1 MHHEL
6 LKPGRK
12 NSYTWSHGQL
22 SSRSAI
28 FQVTTENHVFQAV
41 SNYLSF
47 VAFTVEA
54 PRTDVHSLADQLE
67 I

>member
-1 MHHEL
+1 
-6 LKPGRK
+6 
-12 NSYTWSHGQL
+12 
-22 SSRSAI
+22 
-28 FQVTTENHVFQAV
+28 VTTENHVFQAV

-54 PRTDVHSLADQLE
+54 LRTDVHSLADQLE